1 MKPASFKYVKVDS
14 VEGALSAL
22 EKYGGEAKIM
32 AGGQSLVPMMN
43 FRLAQPAVLVD
54 INPVK
59 DLDYI
64 RAEDGWLRV
73 GARTRQRALEKNAD
87 VKEKWPLLFLAVR
100 WIGHPQIRNRGTVG
114 GSLAHGDPT
123 AELAL
128 VATLLD
134 AQFLIQGNGKSR
146 VVGPSDFF
154 TGILTTRID
163 ENEILTE
170 VRYPAAL
177 PGSGHGFHELCIR
190 HGDFAVVAAAAQ
202 IAVDRNGRCSE
213 ARVAVSGAAE
223 TPLRIR
229 GAERILIG
237 SEGSREALD
246 AAAAQVPS
254 EVAPIGDL
262 KGSESYRRQ
271 MARIFV
277 RRALADAW
285 TRARGNDHEELLR
298 PEQ

>member
-14 VEGALSAL
+14 VEEALSAL
-22 EKYGGEAKIM
+22 EQYGGEAKIL

-43 FRLAQPAVLVD
+43 FRLAQPSVLVD
-54 INPVK
+54 INPIK
-59 DLDYI
+59 ELDYI
-64 RAEDGWLRV
+64 RAEDGWLRI
-73 GARTRQRALEKNAD
+73 GARTRQRALEKNTD
-87 VKEKWPLLFLAVR
+87 VKEKCPLLFAAVR

-134 AQFLIQGNGKSR
+134 ARFLIHGNGTSR
-146 VVGPSDFF
+146 MAGPSDFF
-154 TGILTTRID
+154 MGILNTRID

-170 VRYPAAL
+170 VRYPAA
-177 PGSGHGFHELCIR
+177 PSGSGYGFRELCVR

-202 IAVDRNGRCSE
+202 ITVDKNGRCSD
-213 ARVAVSGAAE
+213 ARVAVSGAGE

-229 GAERILIG
+229 GAERVLVG
-237 SEGSREALD
+237 SNGSREALD

-254 EVAPIGDL
+254 EVAPVSDL

-271 MARIFV
+271 MARVFV

-285 TRARGNDHEELLR
+285 AIARGKDENA
-298 PEQ
+298 